1 MQVQTRNNWQL
12 PTEGKNQK
20 KTQLTTD
27 NCRPS
32 NEQVDYV
39 LEEIGDLITRPDLKP
54 WYCSAVYKLGM
65 QQVLQMASLAR
76 ADAKTT
82 PPQFFSYLLNRAL
95 KKHRAAEMR
104 QPSPV
109 LR

>member
-1 MQVQTRNNWQL
+1 MQTRNNCQL
-12 PTEGKNQK
+12 TAEGKRNK

-39 LEEIGDLITRPDLKP
+39 LEEIADLITRPDLKA

-76 ADAKTT
+76 QDAKTT

-104 QPSPV
+104 QPSTV